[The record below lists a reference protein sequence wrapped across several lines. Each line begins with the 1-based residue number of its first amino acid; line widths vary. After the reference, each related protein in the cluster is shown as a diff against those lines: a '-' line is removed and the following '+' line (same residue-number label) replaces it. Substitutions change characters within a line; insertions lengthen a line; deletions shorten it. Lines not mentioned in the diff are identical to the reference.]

1 MRGPSRLS
9 PILIFNRR
17 QAVSKAC
24 AIAMNSVLTSRS
36 SRPISVSMPPD
47 LRPKEPSVTDVLR
60 PVAPQERIRALDLLR
75 GWAMFGVLW
84 SNLND
89 VYASHASVT
98 TLDHALWWTQQ
109 WLLESRFYALLILLF
124 GIGFGIQL
132 LRAEGLATDLRNTY
146 YRRSA
151 ALLAIGVV
159 HGTLIWHGDIL
170 TIYALVAFA
179 LVMFRTAS
187 TRTLLAAAAILW
199 FLGPIIVRESMFL
212 SGLRFPVP
220 GLDYPARTL
229 IYAHGTWLQIERA
242 RVGEYVDWLGNFGL
256 TSYVSILASFLVGLW
271 SIKSGYLRRVID
283 EPRVTRRL
291 LVLSLVAAAIG
302 YARWHWAG
310 TLWPLRP
317 PSPNRAPA
325 FPYPGFQLAMLRS
338 FVLKFFDWATEGTA
352 IAYACIL
359 LLLWQRPRGE
369 RLLRPL
375 AATGRMALT
384 TYLTQSIVCTLLFY
398 NYGLGWYGSVG
409 ISGCF
414 LITLIL
420 FACQMVAST
429 WWLTRFRFGPVEWV
443 WRTITYGRAPA
454 MRMTPGHAFGF

>member
-1 MRGPSRLS
+1 MPEHQSPRADPSELPRKAAS
-9 PILIFNRR
+9 P
-17 QAVSKAC
+17 
-24 AIAMNSVLTSRS
+24 
-36 SRPISVSMPPD
+36 
-47 LRPKEPSVTDVLR
+47 TDVLR

-89 VYASHASVT
+89 GYASAGSVT
-98 TLDHALWWTQQ
+98 TLVHALWWTQV
-109 WLLESRFYALLILLF
+109 WLLESRFYTLLIVLF

-132 LRAEGLATDLRNTY
+132 VRADRLDTDLRNTY

-151 ALLAIGVV
+151 ALLAIGIV

-187 TRTLLAAAAILW
+187 TRKILVAAVLLW
-199 FLGPIIVRESMFL
+199 FVGPIIVREFMVFSGFRFPAPFL
-212 SGLRFPVP
+212 SR
-220 GLDYPARTL
+220 ATRTA

-242 RVGEYVDWLGNFGL
+242 RVQEYTDWLGHFGL
-256 TSYVSILASFLVGLW
+256 TSYVSILASFLIGLW

-291 LVLSLVAAAIG
+291 LALSLVAAAIG
-302 YARWHWAG
+302 YASSHWAD

-317 PSPNRAPA
+317 PPPNRVPA
-325 FPYPGFQLAMLRS
+325 FPYPGFQLVMLRL
-338 FVLKFFDWATEGTA
+338 FVLKFFDWAVEGTSL
-352 IAYACIL
+352 AYACIL
-359 LLLWQRPRGE
+359 LLIWQRPRGE

-384 TYLTQSIVCTLLFY
+384 TYLTQSVVCTLLFY
-398 NYGLGWYGSVG
+398 NYGLGWYGRVG
-409 ISGCF
+409 VSGCF
-414 LITLIL
+414 LLTLIL
-420 FACQMVAST
+420 FACQMIAST
-429 WWLTRFRFGPVEWV
+429 LWLARFRFGPVEWV
-443 WRTITYGRAPA
+443 WRTITYGHAPA
-454 MRMTPGHAFGF
+454 MRK